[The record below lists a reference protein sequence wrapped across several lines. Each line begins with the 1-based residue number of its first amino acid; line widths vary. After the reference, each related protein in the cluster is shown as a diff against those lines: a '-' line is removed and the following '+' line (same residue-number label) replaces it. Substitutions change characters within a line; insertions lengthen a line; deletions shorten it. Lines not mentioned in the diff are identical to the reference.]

1 MKTIGMATL
10 ILLTVCTAQPLAAS
24 EFVVLA
30 ATGVLEPEGLRSG
43 QELAENTRLK
53 LEPWGRALVRE
64 TAKCGLTH
72 VVVGVDDYALTLA
85 EDCSPTDEPLNVAS
99 RLQRGEVFAE
109 RLKETGSGPAD
120 ELVSALRNEPCVFL
134 PRVSEEGENVRRCPS
149 GYALRGLRCSGK
161 FCDDKD
167 LLCCPYLEGVPDPT
181 AKEMNSR
188 WVSEEVPNV
197 LTSKKFFNGLTCRGP
212 YCDDSFL
219 HQFKSSRLTNTRE
232 CGWTPWYTEQTAP
245 WLDCG
250 LGSFMAGIRCQYDY
264 CGDVAIY
271 CCRAKVE

>member
-1 MKTIGMATL
+1 MIFHISTLGCKVNQHESDILAAALRTRGWQVVEDGQVADVCIVNTCTVTNQADADARFELWWRIRTITENANNQIIAAMKLAEASGKDSELAQRAAEFSGKLVPMGATL
-10 ILLTVCTAQPLAAS
+10 
-24 EFVVLA
+24 
-30 ATGVLEPEGLRSG
+30 
-43 QELAENTRLK
+43 
-53 LEPWGRALVRE
+53 
-64 TAKCGLTH
+64 
-72 VVVGVDDYALTLA
+72 
-85 EDCSPTDEPLNVAS
+85 
-99 RLQRGEVFAE
+99 
-109 RLKETGSGPAD
+109 
-120 ELVSALRNEPCVFL
+120 SAIANEPCVFL

-167 LLCCPYLEGVPDPT
+167 LLCCPYLDGAPDPT

-212 YCDDSFL
+212 YCDDSFM

-271 CCRAKVE
+271 CCKARVE